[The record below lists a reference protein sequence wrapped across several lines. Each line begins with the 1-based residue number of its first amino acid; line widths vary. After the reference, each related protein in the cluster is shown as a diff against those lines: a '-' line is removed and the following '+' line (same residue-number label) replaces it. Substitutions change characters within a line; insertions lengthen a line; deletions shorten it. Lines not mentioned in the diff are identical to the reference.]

1 MPASTRPT
9 LPPEIAALLSRL
21 RSRIRSYVLIEGVA
35 LLLVLAGAIFW
46 GSFLFDWAWFQLVK
60 LEPPRWLRA
69 LVLVGMVCGLAATGL
84 AAIVFRFLRSYRPR
98 SLALVLERRFPQL
111 DDRLIT
117 AVEAAEHYGEPGSPF
132 TQAMLERTMSEA
144 SLAAEQVNLAEV
156 FNQRP
161 LRKAVITAA
170 VLVVSILGLL
180 AVNASAMDRW
190 ARGYLGLQDLY
201 WNRETVLVLQA
212 IAPPGDRV
220 RSFVDGQLRHAR
232 GTDLVLQ
239 VLVAEGKVAPDRVRV
254 DYRLAGG
261 RGSGRAYLTRLGDQ
275 PFQHALPGLLD
286 SAEIWITGGD
296 FTTARP
302 YMVEVVDPPSL
313 DRVEL
318 AGRFPEYTGLNNGTA
333 SDVRTKVTV
342 EGSQVSIPVETDFV
356 LSGFANKPLKSVRI
370 DGDVSGRRFEI
381 SLSTS
386 RVDRV
391 GSKTA
396 ILDPLATITLK
407 AEDGETEY
415 RANLPVQAFAEDG
428 RIWSV
433 RFLLARNANERL
445 PEQIMAAA
453 DSRKVLAQPI
463 ALPPDS
469 VLRMTLEDVD
479 GITNTEPIRL
489 TVNGVADQPPVVE
502 ANLRGIGSSI
512 TRKARIPV
520 AGLITD
526 DYGLQSAR
534 FEFVIDQ
541 ETEWKPREL
550 GTPPRAGVREFP
562 LARSEA
568 EPYARFDVLPL
579 DLQIQQRLTLSIAA
593 KDGDDINGPHE
604 TRSQKFVFTV
614 VPVEELLSILYG
626 KELNLRRRFE
636 QILSETK
643 DTQKDLILH
652 RSRIDELKTLRA
664 ATAPDQAQITTLEQ
678 SLIGSAER
686 SLHGVRKNATETA
699 GVHEAFG
706 EIREELVN
714 NSADTPQMLDRI
726 DFKIVAPLAAITR
739 TDYPAIDAALGLYR
753 LANEKGT
760 DPTGP
765 VDESIAEL
773 GTMIEHMEQILL
785 EMRKLETFHEAIE
798 SLKAIIAAERELIEK
813 TRQKRK
819 EAALKALE

>member
-1 MPASTRPT
+1 MPASTQPT

-46 GSFLFDWAWFQLVK
+46 GSFLFDWAWFQLMK

-69 LVLVGMVCGLAATGL
+69 MVLVGTVCGLAATGL

-117 AVEAAEHYGEPGSPF
+117 AVEAAESYGELGSPF
-132 TQAMLERTMSEA
+132 TQAMLERTMSDA
-144 SLAAEQVNLAEV
+144 SRAAEQVNLSEV

-220 RSFVDGQLRHAR
+220 RSFVDGRLRHAR

-239 VLVAEGKVAPDRVRV
+239 VLVAEGKVAPDRVRI

-302 YMVEVVDPPSL
+302 YVAEVVDPPSL

-318 AGRFPEYTGLNNGTA
+318 SCRYPEYTGLNNGSA
-333 SDVRTKVTV
+333 EGIRTKVTV
-342 EGSQVSIPVETDFV
+342 EGSQVSVPVETDFV
-356 LSGFANKPLKSVRI
+356 LSGFANKPLQSVRI
-370 DGDVSGRRFEI
+370 DGDVSGRRFEL
-381 SLSTS
+381 SLVAGGSTP
-386 RVDRV
+386 DD
-391 GSKTA
+391 KA
-396 ILDPLATITLK
+396 ILDPTAEITLK
-407 AEDGETEY
+407 AEDGEKEF
-415 RANLPVQAFAEDG
+415 RAELPANAFAEDG

-433 RFLLARNANERL
+433 RFVLAQNANDRL
-445 PEQIMAAA
+445 PEQIMAAS
-453 DSRKVLAQPI
+453 DSRKVLERPI
-463 ALPPDS
+463 ALPPDA
-469 VLRMTLEDVD
+469 VLRITLEDVD
-479 GITNTEPIRL
+479 GIANTEPIRL
-489 TVNGVADQPPVVE
+489 AVNGIADQPPVVE

-550 GTPPRAGVREFP
+550 GTPPEAGVREFP

-652 RSRIDELKTLRA
+652 RGRIDELKALRA
-664 ATAPDQAQITTLEQ
+664 AATPDQAQITTLEQ

-726 DFKIVAPLAAITR
+726 DFKIVAPLEAITR

-819 EAALKALE
+819 EAALRALE

>member
-1 MPASTRPT
+1 MPASTQPT

-35 LLLVLAGAIFW
+35 LLLVLAGTIFW

-69 LVLVGMVCGLAATGL
+69 IVLIGTVCGLAATGL

-117 AVEAAEHYGEPGSPF
+117 AVEAAESYGEPGSPF
-132 TQAMLERTMSEA
+132 TQAMLARTMSDA
-144 SLAAEQVNLAEV
+144 SRAAEQVNLSEV

-220 RSFVDGQLRHAR
+220 RSFVDGRLRHAR

-239 VLVAEGKVAPDRVRV
+239 VLVAEGKVAPGRVRI

-286 SAEIWITGGD
+286 SAEIWVTGGD

-302 YMVEVVDPPSL
+302 YVVEVVDPPSL

-318 AGRFPEYTGLNNGTA
+318 ACRYPEYTGLNSGTA
-333 SDVRTKVTV
+333 EDVRTKVTV
-342 EGSQVSIPVETDFV
+342 EGSQVSVPVETDFV
-356 LSGFANKPLKSVRI
+356 LSGFANKPLQSVRI

-381 SLSTS
+381 SLVAGGATP
-386 RVDRV
+386 DHQ
-391 GSKTA
+391 A
-396 ILDPLATITLK
+396 ILDPTVGITLK
-407 AEDGETEY
+407 AEDGEKEY
-415 RANLPVQAFAEDG
+415 RAELSANAFAEDN
-428 RIWSV
+428 RVWSL
-433 RFLLARNANERL
+433 RFVLAQNAGDRL

-453 DSRKVLAQPI
+453 DSRKTIEEPL
-463 ALPPDS
+463 ALPPDA
-469 VLRMTLEDVD
+469 VLRITLEDID
-479 GITNTEPIRL
+479 GIANTEPIRL
-489 TVNGVADQPPVVE
+489 TVNGISDQPPVVE

-550 GTPPRAGVREFP
+550 GTPPHAGVRDFP

-652 RSRIDELKTLRA
+652 RGHIDELKALRA
-664 ATAPDQAQITTLEQ
+664 AATPDQAQITTLEQ

-726 DFKIVAPLAAITR
+726 DFKIVAPLEAITR

-819 EAALKALE
+819 EAALRALE

>member
-1 MPASTRPT
+1 MPASTQPT

-69 LVLVGMVCGLAATGL
+69 MVLVGTVCGLAATGL

-98 SLALVLERRFPQL
+98 SLALVLERRFPLL

-117 AVEAAEHYGEPGSPF
+117 AVEAAESYGELGSPF
-132 TQAMLERTMSEA
+132 TQAMLERTMSDA
-144 SLAAEQVNLAEV
+144 SRAAEQVNLAEV

-170 VLVVSILGLL
+170 VLVVSMLGLL

-220 RSFVDGQLRHAR
+220 RSFVDGRLRHAR

-239 VLVAEGKVAPDRVRV
+239 VLVAEGKVAPDRVRI

-302 YMVEVVDPPSL
+302 YVAEVVDPPSL

-318 AGRFPEYTGLNNGTA
+318 SCRYPEYTGLNNGSA
-333 SDVRTKVTV
+333 EGIRTKVTV
-342 EGSQVSIPVETDFV
+342 EGSQVSVPVETDFV
-356 LSGFANKPLKSVRI
+356 LSGFANKPLQSVRI
-370 DGDVSGRRFEI
+370 DGDVSGRRFEL
-381 SLSTS
+381 SLVAGGSTP
-386 RVDRV
+386 DD
-391 GSKTA
+391 KA
-396 ILDPLATITLK
+396 ILDPTAEITLK
-407 AEDGETEY
+407 AEDGEKEF
-415 RANLPVQAFAEDG
+415 RAELPANAFAEDG

-433 RFLLARNANERL
+433 RFVLAQNANDRL
-445 PEQIMAAA
+445 PEQIMAAS
-453 DSRKVLAQPI
+453 DSRKVLERPI
-463 ALPPDS
+463 ALPPDA
-469 VLRMTLEDVD
+469 VLRITLEDVD
-479 GITNTEPIRL
+479 GIANTEPIRL
-489 TVNGVADQPPVVE
+489 AVNGIADQPPVVE

-550 GTPPRAGVREFP
+550 GTPPEAGVREFP

-652 RSRIDELKTLRA
+652 RGRIDELKALRA
-664 ATAPDQAQITTLEQ
+664 AATPDQAQITTLEQ

-726 DFKIVAPLAAITR
+726 DFKIVAPLEAITR

-819 EAALKALE
+819 EAALRALE

>member
-1 MPASTRPT
+1 
-9 LPPEIAALLSRL
+9 
-21 RSRIRSYVLIEGVA
+21 
-35 LLLVLAGAIFW
+35 
-46 GSFLFDWAWFQLVK
+46 
-60 LEPPRWLRA
+60 
-69 LVLVGMVCGLAATGL
+69 
-84 AAIVFRFLRSYRPR
+84 
-98 SLALVLERRFPQL
+98 
-111 DDRLIT
+111 
-117 AVEAAEHYGEPGSPF
+117 
-132 TQAMLERTMSEA
+132 
-144 SLAAEQVNLAEV
+144 
-156 FNQRP
+156 
-161 LRKAVITAA
+161 
-170 VLVVSILGLL
+170 
-180 AVNASAMDRW
+180 
-190 ARGYLGLQDLY
+190 
-201 WNRETVLVLQA
+201 
-212 IAPPGDRV
+212 
-220 RSFVDGQLRHAR
+220 
-232 GTDLVLQ
+232 
-239 VLVAEGKVAPDRVRV
+239 
-254 DYRLAGG
+254 
-261 RGSGRAYLTRLGDQ
+261 
-275 PFQHALPGLLD
+275 
-286 SAEIWITGGD
+286 
-296 FTTARP
+296 
-302 YMVEVVDPPSL
+302 
-313 DRVEL
+313 
-318 AGRFPEYTGLNNGTA
+318 
-333 SDVRTKVTV
+333 
-342 EGSQVSIPVETDFV
+342 
-356 LSGFANKPLKSVRI
+356 
-370 DGDVSGRRFEI
+370 
-381 SLSTS
+381 
-386 RVDRV
+386 
-391 GSKTA
+391 
-396 ILDPLATITLK
+396 
-407 AEDGETEY
+407 
-415 RANLPVQAFAEDG
+415 
-428 RIWSV
+428 
-433 RFLLARNANERL
+433 
-445 PEQIMAAA
+445 MAAS
-453 DSRKVLAQPI
+453 DSRKVLERPI
-463 ALPPDS
+463 ALPPDA

-550 GTPPRAGVREFP
+550 GTPPEAGVREFP

-652 RSRIDELKTLRA
+652 RGRIDELKSLRSA
-664 ATAPDQAQITTLEQ
+664 ATPDQAQITTLEQ

-726 DFKIVAPLAAITR
+726 DFKIVAPLEAITR

>member
-1 MPASTRPT
+1 MPAPTRST

-69 LVLVGMVCGLAATGL
+69 IVLIGTVCGLAATGL

-98 SLALVLERRFPQL
+98 SLALVLERRFPRL

-117 AVEAAEHYGEPGSPF
+117 AVEAAENYGEPGSPF
-132 TQAMLERTMSEA
+132 TQAMLERTMSDA
-144 SLAAEQVNLAEV
+144 SRAAEQVNLSEV

-239 VLVAEGKVAPDRVRV
+239 VLVAEGKVAPDRVRI

-296 FTTARP
+296 FTTAHP
-302 YMVEVVDPPSL
+302 YVVEVVDPPSL

-318 AGRFPEYTGLNNGTA
+318 ACRYPEYTGLNNGTA
-333 SDVRTKVTV
+333 EDVRTKVTV
-342 EGSQVSIPVETDFV
+342 EGSQVSVPVETDFV
-356 LSGFANKPLKSVRI
+356 LSGIANKPLQSVRI

-381 SLSTS
+381 SL
-386 RVDRV
+386 VAGGAAPDHQ
-391 GSKTA
+391 A
-396 ILDPLATITLK
+396 ILDPTTGITLK
-407 AEDGETEY
+407 AEDGEKEY
-415 RANLPVQAFAEDG
+415 RAELSANAFAEDN
-428 RIWSV
+428 RVWSL
-433 RFLLARNANERL
+433 RFVLAQNAGDRL
-445 PEQIMAAA
+445 PEQITAAA
-453 DSRKVLAQPI
+453 DSRKTIEEPL
-463 ALPPDS
+463 ALPPDA
-469 VLRMTLEDVD
+469 VLRITLEDVD

-489 TVNGVADQPPVVE
+489 TVNGIADQPPVVE

-550 GTPPRAGVREFP
+550 GTPPEVGVREFP

-652 RSRIDELKTLRA
+652 RGRIDELKTLRA
-664 ATAPDQAQITTLEQ
+664 AATTPDQAQITMLEQ

-726 DFKIVAPLAAITR
+726 DFKIVAPLEAITR

-753 LANEKGT
+753 LANEKGA

-773 GTMIEHMEQILL
+773 GMMIEHMERILL

-819 EAALKALE
+819 EAALRALE